1 MNMKIDIR
9 TNKKEGETTLFTR
22 LRIGGKS
29 EHISLQL
36 KVDIK
41 QWIDVRE
48 SDRKRE
54 NYLDRMGYTKF
65 IMDIEFGIKQL
76 KRDGNDTMEHVD
88 TLIRDIVLKEQR
100 EKLLKSEELRKKV
113 KERETKSVKT
123 YMTNFIRQIES
134 GEVRTKKGELY
145 SRQSIKMWK
154 QLSRILLDFYT
165 HNPFT
170 WEEID
175 KNLVNKFLTHL
186 EKNGYMKKTRDKY
199 MRLFKQVISD
209 AEILG
214 YHTNHTAKFLITRL
228 TIKESD
234 KSKEIYLTK
243 EELEGMYNM
252 KLEGYQE
259 IVRDLFLIG
268 CYTGQRFSDFS
279 TINEGCVVTTFY
291 GRSIKI
297 EQVKTGNLVVVPIIE
312 ERLETLLKKYNY
324 TVPTVSDQ
332 FFNREIKEIGRML
345 AETVPSLARKERTVL
360 RKQERLAEEKGV
372 VTFERDSQG
381 YVVKP
386 RYQLISS
393 HTCRRSCITN
403 MYKSGKYTIPV
414 MMSVSGHKDERTF
427 REYVKLDKDELAE
440 MVVKS
445 SEGGMF

>member
-1 MNMKIDIR
+1 MKIDIR

-29 EHISLQL
+29 EHINLQL

-175 KNLVNKFLTHL
+175 KNLVNKFLTTFNFLDATTVLSRKISELGIYPAVDPLDSTSRILDPNIIGEEHYQVAQAVKQL
-186 EKNGYMKKTRDKY
+186 LQKYNELQDIIAILGVDELSDDDKLVVARARRAQRFLSQPFHVAEQFTGVPGVMVPLSETIRGFKMILNGEVDEYPEQAFLNVGTIDQAIEKGKK
-199 MRLFKQVISD
+199 LL
-209 AEILG
+209 AEI
-214 YHTNHTAKFLITRL
+214 
-228 TIKESD
+228 
-234 KSKEIYLTK
+234 
-243 EELEGMYNM
+243 
-252 KLEGYQE
+252 
-259 IVRDLFLIG
+259 
-268 CYTGQRFSDFS
+268 
-279 TINEGCVVTTFY
+279 
-291 GRSIKI
+291 
-297 EQVKTGNLVVVPIIE
+297 EQ
-312 ERLETLLKKYNY
+312 
-324 TVPTVSDQ
+324 
-332 FFNREIKEIGRML
+332 
-345 AETVPSLARKERTVL
+345 
-360 RKQERLAEEKGV
+360 
-372 VTFERDSQG
+372 
-381 YVVKP
+381 
-386 RYQLISS
+386 
-393 HTCRRSCITN
+393 
-403 MYKSGKYTIPV
+403 
-414 MMSVSGHKDERTF
+414 
-427 REYVKLDKDELAE
+427 
-440 MVVKS
+440 
-445 SEGGMF
+445 